1 MLFDY
6 YAGDFVVS
14 ECFKIRQK
22 LIEIIVI
29 LTYYNAISKVYSRLA
44 SHLIA

>member
-22 LIEIIVI
+22 LIEIIVNTYI
-29 LTYYNAISKVYSRLA
+29 L
-44 SHLIA
+44 